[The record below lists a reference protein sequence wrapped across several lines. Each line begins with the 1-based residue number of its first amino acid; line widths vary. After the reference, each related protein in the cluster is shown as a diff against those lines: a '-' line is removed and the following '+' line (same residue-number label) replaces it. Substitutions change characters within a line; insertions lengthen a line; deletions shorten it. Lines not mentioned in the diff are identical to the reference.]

1 MAKKKRR
8 KPVIVQGMDISLNH
22 GAVVQLR
29 DGELDA
35 FWYYTDKAGSAARSK
50 ERGFRIEV
58 PTPTKQPDKQIRA
71 AIRLDWVSR
80 WIDRVGLSQQPDFA
94 GLEDY
99 AIGADQ
105 GAHYLGEIGGQARR
119 LLWLRGIRYRLH
131 DPIAGKLFVAHDSTA
146 QKDLIERCVLDRWGV
161 DFSDYNAKKGKSKK
175 EPSRQTSEDLADAF
189 GMAQLVWTEYQLR
202 KGLIRLKSLHEK
214 EIQVFNRATKAF
226 PINVL
231 GREWIHNPAGNASSA
246 RFKSC
251 TNGRCSL
258 RVLENRGLLSEQAL
272 RGIPKAVERTA

>member
-1 MAKKKRR
+1 
-8 KPVIVQGMDISLNH
+8 MDISLNH
-22 GAVVQLR
+22 GAIVQLR
-29 DGELDA
+29 DGDLDG
-35 FWYYTDKAGSAARSK
+35 FFYYTDKAGAADRSK
-50 ERGFRIEV
+50 EHGFRVEV

-119 LLWLRGIRYRLH
+119 LLWLRGVRYRLH
-131 DPIAGKLFVAHDSTA
+131 DPIAGKLFVAHDGTA

-161 DFSDYNAKKGKSKK
+161 DFSAYNAKKGKSKK
-175 EPSRQTSEDLADAF
+175 EPSRQTSEDLADAY

-202 KGLIRLKSLHEK
+202 KGLIKLKSLHEK

-231 GREWIHNPAGNASSA
+231 GREWIHNPAGNPSSQ
-246 RFKSC
+246 RFESC

-258 RVLENRGLLSEQAL
+258 RVLESRGLLSEQAL
-272 RGIPKAVERTA
+272 RAIPRAVERTA